1 MGTRQCL
8 VCASTVADN
17 ATTCP
22 ICGAPLAV
30 PAGAPGGNPEVV
42 GVLPPGTRLNG
53 GSFSIGR
60 VLGRGGFGITYL
72 GADLRL
78 KRRLAVKEFFPA
90 GSSRKGTSVVLAGA
104 LSRPDYEA
112 AIQKF
117 EQEAQMVARF
127 RHRSIVNVY
136 EVFEENDTAYMAMEY
151 LEGDNFLERMER
163 RGNPLPES
171 ELVAINGPLA
181 EALAEVHA
189 AGVLHRDI
197 KPQNVMLVGP
207 EDTPRP
213 VLIDFGAAR
222 EFASGMAA
230 RHSIMLT
237 PGYAPLEQ
245 YGEQAR
251 RGPFTDIYALAATL
265 YHIATGEQPPAAT
278 ERVLGVALKAPRTV
292 NSALSSPFEAALLHG
307 LEMKVDERPQSA
319 LEFHHE
325 LTGGAPASRPRVPN
339 PSSQPGRPSSPPAF
353 PARPTPV
360 SPPSLPTPPSP
371 TEHLERVRQ
380 IARALRPSAQVP
392 AGGFLCPVCRSAA
405 MLDSAS
411 TVAGIRC
418 PICRDAVLQ
427 ERFASGS
434 PLLCPSC
441 STGDLEPMGG
451 DLVRPGVMMRCPA
464 CRTGNVLQYVRS
476 QMLLVPD
483 VWARCDH
490 CGADFDYHTG
500 YDTLTL
506 AELPS
511 GPGTLSGSAI
521 GQTRA
526 RGEWA
531 LIAGG
536 GAADAY
542 FCGVCEAEFHNCR
555 DGGLEWVARGGSR
568 AQVPAEH
575 RGQCWSRALW
585 QKIAHKVPVDSG
597 NVACPNC
604 AAQFDETAPGQL
616 TLLDASRDPFGALA
630 AHRGRTYPVATWR
643 TLGVGGRAAAGPA
656 LVCPV
661 CTAELQEQG
670 RADEYSLVTHDPD
683 HDPRGTGGRYHN
695 QRLSRREWQRIAAGT
710 IPATEAAQLRDEAH
724 RELWAALCAGEV
736 SPAEGSYPGP
746 KAGGE
751 NVVVTFG
758 AVQIRSRL
766 GFHYEYDRGQ
776 IWLTTKRLLYQGD
789 RSSENMLLAETGG
802 CELEDVMH
810 GYGAVVTI
818 LREGWGKPYSFGMDV
833 GTLDLEVEG
842 LPLRLPWDENSFA
855 QLFTS
860 LRRMV

>member
-1 MGTRQCL
+1 MGARQCL
-8 VCASTVADN
+8 VCGSGVVNT

-22 ICGAPLAV
+22 TCGAPL
-30 PAGAPGGNPEVV
+30 PAPGGGTGGDPELV
-42 GVLPPGTRLNG
+42 GVLPPGTRLSRG
-53 GSFSIGR
+53 GYSIGR

-78 KRRLAVKEFFPA
+78 KRRLAIKEFFPA

-104 LSRPDYEA
+104 LSRRDYEA

-127 RHRSIVNVY
+127 RHRGIVNVY

-151 LEGDNFLERMER
+151 LEGDNLLERMER
-163 RGNPLPES
+163 RGSPLPES
-171 ELVAINGPLA
+171 ELVAYNGTIA
-181 EALAEVHA
+181 EALEEVHA

-197 KPQNVMLVGP
+197 KPQNIMLVGP
-207 EDTPRP
+207 QEPP
-213 VLIDFGAAR
+213 HPMLIDFGAAR

-278 ERVLGVALKAPRTV
+278 ERVLGVALKSPRTV
-292 NSALSSPFEAALLHG
+292 NPSLSAAFDAALLHG

-319 LEFHHE
+319 LAFHRE
-325 LTGGAPASRPRVPN
+325 LVGGAPASRPRVPN
-339 PSSQPGRPSSPPAF
+339 PSARPSTPSSPSA
-353 PARPTPV
+353 
-360 SPPSLPTPPSP
+360 PPSRPAPVPPRTPPPSAP
-371 TEHLERVRQ
+371 VGHLGRVRQ
-380 IARALRPSAQVP
+380 IARALRPAAQVRTD
-392 AGGFLCPVCRSAA
+392 GFLCPVCRSAEMVDA
-405 MLDSAS
+405 ARS
-411 TVAGIRC
+411 VAGIRC
-418 PICRDAVLQ
+418 PVCRDAVLQ
-427 ERFASGS
+427 ERFSSGG

-451 DLVRPGVMMRCPA
+451 DLVRPGVLMRCPA
-464 CRTGNVLQYVRS
+464 CRTGNVMQYVRS

-483 VWARCDH
+483 IWAQCDH
-490 CGADFDYHTG
+490 CGADFDYHAG

-511 GPGTLSGSAI
+511 GPGHLSSSSI

-526 RGEWA
+526 RSEWA

-536 GAADAY
+536 GSTDAY
-542 FCGVCEAEFHNCR
+542 ICGVCEAEFHTCR

-568 AQVPAEH
+568 SQVPSEH
-575 RGQCWSRALW
+575 RGQCWSRPLW
-585 QKIAHKVPVDSG
+585 QKIAHKIPVDSG
-597 NVACPNC
+597 NIACPNC
-604 AAQFDETAPGQL
+604 AAQFDEVAPGQL
-616 TLLDASRDPFGALA
+616 TLLDASRDPYGALA
-630 AHRGRTYPVATWR
+630 THRARTYPVATWR
-643 TLGVGGRAAAGPA
+643 TLDRGSAAPGSG

-661 CTAELQEQG
+661 CTAEMREEG
-670 RADEYSLVTHDPD
+670 RAGEYTLAAYNPD
-683 HDPRGTGGRYHN
+683 HDPRGTGSQYQQ

-710 IPATEAAQLRDEAH
+710 MPAREAAQLRDEAH
-724 RELWAALCAGEV
+724 RELWAALCAGEI
-736 SPAEGSYPGP
+736 SPAEGSFPGP
-746 KAGGE
+746 KAGDE

-766 GFHYEYDRGQ
+766 GFHYEYDSGQ
-776 IWLTTKRLLYQGD
+776 IWLTTKRLVYQGE
-789 RSSENMLLAETGG
+789 RSSENILLAETDG
-802 CELEDVMH
+802 CELGDLMH
-810 GYGAVVTI
+810 GYDAVVTI
-818 LREGWGKPYSFGMDV
+818 RREVWGTPFSFGMDV
-833 GTLDLEVEG
+833 GTLDLEVEE
-842 LPLRLPWDENSFA
+842 LPLRLTWDENSFA

>member
-1 MGTRQCL
+1 M
-8 VCASTVADN
+8 
-17 ATTCP
+17 
-22 ICGAPLAV
+22 
-30 PAGAPGGNPEVV
+30 VV

-151 LEGDNFLERMER
+151 LEGENFLERMER
-163 RGNPLPES
+163 RGGPLSES

-197 KPQNVMLVGP
+197 KPQNIMLVGP
-207 EDTPRP
+207 DDTPRP

-278 ERVLGVALKAPRTV
+278 ERVLGVALKPPRAV
-292 NSALSSPFEAALLHG
+292 NSALSSHFEAALLHG
-307 LEMKVDERPQSA
+307 LEMKVDERPQTA
-319 LEFHHE
+319 LAFHHE
-325 LTGGAPASRPRVPN
+325 LAGGAPASRPRVPN
-339 PSSQPGRPSSPPAF
+339 PSSIPGRSSSPQASPSRSTPMPPPP
-353 PARPTPV
+353 PARTPSIPV
-360 SPPSLPTPPSP
+360 G
-371 TEHLERVRQ
+371 HLERVRQ
-380 IARALRPSAQVP
+380 IARALRPAVQVRP
-392 AGGFLCPVCRSAA
+392 DGLVCPVCRSAG
-405 MLDSAS
+405 MLDSAR

-427 ERFASGS
+427 ERFSSGG

-441 STGDLEPMGG
+441 STGELEPLGG
-451 DLVRPGVMMRCPA
+451 DLVRPGVLMRCPA
-464 CRTGNVLQYVRS
+464 CRTGNVMQYVRS

-483 VWARCDH
+483 VWAQCDH
-490 CGADFDYHTG
+490 CDADFDYHTG

-506 AELPS
+506 TKLPS
-511 GPGTLSGSAI
+511 GPGHLNSSAV

-536 GAADAY
+536 GSADA
-542 FCGVCEAEFHNCR
+542 FLCGVCEAEFHSCR

-568 AQVPAEH
+568 TQVPAEH
-575 RGQCWSRALW
+575 RGQCWSRPLW
-585 QKIAHKVPVDSG
+585 QKIAHKVSVNSG

-630 AHRGRTYPVATWR
+630 AHRGRTYPVSTWR
-643 TLGVGGRAAAGPA
+643 TLGVGDHAAARPG

-661 CTAELQEQG
+661 CTAELQEEG
-670 RADEYSLVTHDPD
+670 GADEYSLVTYDPD
-683 HDPRGTGGRYHN
+683 QDPRGTGGRYHK
-695 QRLSRREWQRIAAGT
+695 QRLSRRAWQRIAAGT
-710 IPATEAAQLRDEAH
+710 MPAREEARLRDEAH
-724 RELWAALCAGEV
+724 RELWAALCVGEI
-736 SPAEGSYPGP
+736 SPAEGTYPGQ
-746 KAGGE
+746 KSRDE
-751 NVVVTFG
+751 NVVVTF
-758 AVQIRSRL
+758 AAAQIRSRL
-766 GFHYEYDRGQ
+766 GFHYEYDSGQ
-776 IWLTTKRLLYQGD
+776 IWLTTERLLYHGE
-789 RSSENMLLAETGG
+789 RSSEEILLAETGG
-802 CELEDVMH
+802 CELEDVMQ

-818 LREGWGKPYSFGMDV
+818 
-833 GTLDLEVEG
+833 
-842 LPLRLPWDENSFA
+842 
-855 QLFTS
+855 
-860 LRRMV
+860 